1 MGGIA
6 ALSIFFVL
14 SNVLTAVLTGWCI
27 YKRCAPCKTNAN
39 YIVQSHGVHNSG
51 KDVASTSLGYDDPQR
66 IQGSID
72 AHVPVKPNPAYQ
84 PSGSNILITSQEY
97 MTPNN
102 HAYAVPRHVENESS
116 DDYI

>member
-14 SNVLTAVLTGWCI
+14 SNVLTAVLTGWYM
-27 YKRCAPCKTNAN
+27 YKWCAPCKTDAN
-39 YIVQSHGVHNSG
+39 YIVQSHGVHDSG
-51 KDVASTSLGYDDPQR
+51 RDVASTSLGYDDPQQ
-66 IQGSID
+66 IQGRID
-72 AHVPVKPNPAYQ
+72 ACVPVQPNPAYQ
-84 PSGSNILITSQEY
+84 PSGSNILIASHEY